1 MVGLNAPA
9 VCGLEDAADEVGRRG
24 ILKRNQKEEEQ
35 RKTEDKK
42 DSRGG
47 VMDGMGKRT
56 RMRNSEG
63 DIEDGEGL

>member
-1 MVGLNAPA
+1 MRPP
-9 VCGLEDAADEVGRRG
+9 CAASKTPLMKWDDGASLR
-24 ILKRNQKEEEQ
+24 RNQKEEEQ

-56 RMRNSEG
+56 RMRNSKR